1 MIKNGQ
7 YAWYKGN
14 EFGLSEDVDDNRI
27 IITEDKRIVDD
38 TFEDTYH
45 TGVFSKIIDLTELD
59 KILRIT
65 TYGMINGDRV
75 SIITEKDGGYL
86 VGTSD
91 CKMAEKLQLE
101 PVDKYGYEGWLP
113 EEAVQIFE
121 EKQVIK

>member
-14 EFGLSEDVDDNRI
+14 EFELSEDVDDNRI